1 MDYKL
6 TDFLPTTK
14 KECELRGWDELDVIL
29 FSGDAYVDHPSFGPA
44 ILGRI
49 LEANGYRVAI
59 VPQPDWHGDF
69 RDFKKLGRPRLFFGV
84 SPGAMDSMVNRY
96 TANRRMRS
104 EDAFSPDSRHD
115 MRPDYPS
122 IVYTQILKKLYPDVP
137 VALGGIEASLRRIS
151 HYDYWKDEL
160 RKCILCDSGADLILY
175 GMGERSIVELANALA
190 EGKTM
195 DQIHEMP
202 QVAFYCKE
210 KDIPG
215 GFKED
220 DIILHSHEECLH
232 NKKGQA
238 ENVRHLEEEANKM
251 HAQRMI
257 QETDGKY
264 VVVNPPFPLMTTEE
278 LDAAFDLPYTRL
290 PHPKYKGKTIP
301 AYEMIKFSVNLHRG
315 CFGGCSFCTISAHQG
330 KFVVCRSKESILKEV
345 KKIIEMPDFKGYL
358 SDLGG
363 PSANMY
369 GMHGKNQK
377 ACEVCKRPSC
387 VNPQIC
393 PNLNTDHSKLLEI
406 YHAVDALPG
415 IKKSFI
421 GSGVRYDLLLHKSKD
436 EKVNQAAREYTRE
449 LITKHVSGRLK
460 VAPEHTSPEVLK
472 FMRKPSFDLFYEF
485 KRIFDKI
492 NKEEGLNQ
500 QIIPYFISSHPGCHE
515 EDMAELAVIT
525 KGLDF
530 HLEQVQDFTP
540 TPMTISTETW
550 YTGYDPYTLEPVFSA
565 KTQKEKLAQ
574 RMFFFWYK
582 PEERRAIESE
592 LRRIDRADL
601 IDKLYDKKSF
611 GGNHGGGFKGKKTN
625 FDDKAIGSTYDNP
638 GVGRGAK
645 GKRGAGR
652 NAAEPNGGRGRGRNA
667 ADRFAP
673 KGYGNVGCYD
683 EEKYLNEG
691 RPLNGKFSR
700 NGHAQQGRGNNTPQG
715 RSNNANANIR
725 DAVAAARAELR
736 NQKEQ
741 GAGFFK
747 DKKKKSFNP
756 NFDTDNHNRKNRYN
770 SGDKNERGSRDKNE
784 RGSGDRNERG
794 SGDRNER
801 GSGRGRGN
809 QGRNEG
815 RGRRK

>member
-122 IVYTQILKKLYPDVP
+122 IVYTQILKKLFPDVP

-175 GMGERSIVELANALA
+175 GMGERSIVELANAFA

-195 DQIHEMP
+195 DEIHEMP

-215 GFKED
+215 GFKDD

-257 QETDGKY
+257 QEVDGKY

-485 KRIFDKI
+485 KRIFDEI

-592 LRRIDRADL
+592 LRRIGRSDL
-601 IDKLYDKKSF
+601 IAKLYDKRDMR
-611 GGNHGGGFKGKKTN
+611 GGHTSAR
-625 FDDKAIGSTYDNP
+625 FDEKAVGSTYDNP
-638 GVGRGAK
+638 GVGRGAR
-645 GKRGAGR
+645 GKNRQGNSSYGSKSGR
-652 NAAEPNGGRGRGRNA
+652 NGKNQSYQ
-667 ADRFAP
+667 P

-683 EEKYLNEG
+683 EDKYLNNGKPLNARNRHEG
-691 RPLNGKFSR
+691 SQRPLSPR
-700 NGHAQQGRGNNTPQG
+700 
-715 RSNNANANIR
+715 
-725 DAVAAARAELR
+725 ELAKSV
-736 NQKEQ
+736 KEQ
-741 GAGFFK
+741 LKADKGSGFFK

-756 NFDTDNHNRKNRYN
+756 NFDEGNHRRGDVSQNRGNGKQNHGNGRN
-770 SGDKNERGSRDKNE
+770 SGSF
-784 RGSGDRNERG
+784 SGDNRNKG
-794 SGDRNER
+794 N
-801 GSGRGRGN
+801 SGRRGK
-809 QGRNEG
+809 R
-815 RGRRK
+815 